1 MFSDYN
7 EFIRLVFKF
16 RGTEAKYMNNIP
28 FALRIAK
35 RMGVTLTKAQ
45 LLPATLKVRENANLL
60 KEKLIIAISTLIQK
74 ENDIDDKLKSGD
86 SIF

>member
-1 MFSDYN
+1 
-7 EFIRLVFKF
+7 
-16 RGTEAKYMNNIP
+16 
-28 FALRIAK
+28 
-35 RMGVTLTKAQ
+35 MGVTLTKAQ

-74 ENDIDDKLKSGD
+74 ENDIDDKLKSGE